1 MCAHAC
7 VYLLL
12 YIISTFY
19 TNTSHMQG
27 YSVLLYLY
35 VSDYILSGHR
45 ELPHSFRTTGYYL
58 NEVNVIYLNNTQ
70 GRHYRLFP

>member
-1 MCAHAC
+1 
-7 VYLLL
+7 
-12 YIISTFY
+12 
-19 TNTSHMQG
+19 MQG